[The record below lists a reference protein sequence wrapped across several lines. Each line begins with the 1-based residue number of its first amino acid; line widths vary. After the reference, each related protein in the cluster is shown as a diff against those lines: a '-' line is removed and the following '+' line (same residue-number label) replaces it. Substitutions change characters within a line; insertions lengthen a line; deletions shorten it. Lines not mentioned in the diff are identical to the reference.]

1 MLYAF
6 EQLII
11 NTEDPDGTYYE
22 EGNEDDADYKEYEEK
37 RQKLLRDIE
46 EE

>member
-1 MLYAF
+1 
-6 EQLII
+6 LII